1 MKAEIDV
8 LTNYNEKELYTF
20 CNQHNFTDIFSEAI
34 KKTNKDL
41 ITINCTSEF
50 AKKLFDSTQKLINFN
65 SDIILILKIKS
76 FDKEISEEY
85 GFYHLYDCHK
95 FQATLTIVNNIAGKQ
110 LINELKHSCDMELT
124 KYITCNQIKVKDWIN
139 DLKEC
144 EFQYGYMIKEIVAE
158 LANINL
164 RSTILFIKDYNGSIY
179 NIKENIEK
187 IISSF
192 INKENYIILT
202 TAHIS
207 FDEFPREEYTLFE
220 VPGSENKK
228 PIPIMAVL
236 NRDSIMLE
244 SVGFVNCSDFIT
256 NYDKYGLSRT
266 FIYPNKLANEM
277 LKNIAIR
284 KINNLMKG
292 V

>member
-1 MKAEIDV
+1 MKTEIDV

-50 AKKLFDSTQKLINFN
+50 IKIFDVTQKLINFN
-65 SDIILILKIKS
+65 DTILILKIKS
-76 FDKEISEEY
+76 FDKEISEKY
-85 GFYHLYDCHK
+85 GFYCLHDCHK
-95 FQATLTIVNNIAGKQ
+95 FQATLAIANNTAGRQ
-110 LINELKHSCDMELT
+110 LISELLKHSSDIKLT
-124 KYITCNQIKVKDWIN
+124 KNQIKVKDWIN
-139 DLKEC
+139 DLEKC
-144 EFQYGYMIKEIVAE
+144 QFQYGYIIKEIVAE

-187 IISSF
+187 NISSF
-192 INKENYIILT
+192 IDKENYIILT

-207 FDEFPREEYTLFE
+207 LDEFPIEEYTLFA

-228 PIPIMAVL
+228 PIPVMEVL
-236 NRDSIMLE
+236 DRDSIMLE
-244 SVGFVNCSDFIT
+244 SIGFVNCSDFV

>member
-8 LTNYNEKELYTF
+8 LTNYNEKELSTF

-50 AKKLFDSTQKLINFN
+50 VKKLFDSTQKLINFN
-65 SDIILILKIKS
+65 SDTIIILKIKS
-76 FDKEISEEY
+76 FDKEISEKY
-85 GFYHLYDCHK
+85 GFYCLHDCHK
-95 FQATLTIVNNIAGKQ
+95 FQATLAIANNTAGRQ
-110 LINELKHSCDMELT
+110 LISELLKHSSDIKLT
-124 KYITCNQIKVKDWIN
+124 KNQIKVKDWIN
-139 DLKEC
+139 DLEKC
-144 EFQYGYMIKEIVAE
+144 KFQYGYIIKEIVAE

-187 IISSF
+187 NISSF
-192 INKENYIILT
+192 IDKENYIILT

-207 FDEFPREEYTLFE
+207 LDEFPIEEYTLFA

-228 PIPIMAVL
+228 PIPVMEVL

-244 SVGFVNCSDFIT
+244 SIGFVNCSDFIT

>member
-1 MKAEIDV
+1 MKTEIDV
-8 LTNYNEKELYTF
+8 LTNYNEKELSTF

-50 AKKLFDSTQKLINFN
+50 IKIFDVTQKLINFN
-65 SDIILILKIKS
+65 DTILILKIKS
-76 FDKEISEEY
+76 FDKEISEKY
-85 GFYHLYDCHK
+85 GFYCLHDCHK
-95 FQATLTIVNNIAGKQ
+95 FQATLAIANNTAGRQ
-110 LINELKHSCDMELT
+110 LISELLKHSSDIKLT
-124 KYITCNQIKVKDWIN
+124 KNQIKVKDWIN
-139 DLKEC
+139 DLEKC
-144 EFQYGYMIKEIVAE
+144 QFQYGYIIKEIVAE

-187 IISSF
+187 NISSF
-192 INKENYIILT
+192 IDKENYIILT

-207 FDEFPREEYTLFE
+207 LDEFPIEEYTLFA

-228 PIPIMAVL
+228 PIPVMEVL
-236 NRDSIMLE
+236 DRDSIMLE
-244 SVGFVNCSDFIT
+244 SIGFVNCSDFV

>member
-1 MKAEIDV
+1 MKTEINV
-8 LTNYNEKELYTF
+8 LTNYNEKELSTF

-50 AKKLFDSTQKLINFN
+50 IKIFDVTQKLINFN
-65 SDIILILKIKS
+65 DTILILKIKS
-76 FDKEISEEY
+76 FDKEILEKY
-85 GFYHLYDCHK
+85 GFYCLHDCHK
-95 FQATLTIVNNIAGKQ
+95 FQATLAIANNTAGRQ
-110 LINELKHSCDMELT
+110 LISELLKYSSDIKLT
-124 KYITCNQIKVKDWIN
+124 KNQIKVKDWIN
-139 DLKEC
+139 DLEKC
-144 EFQYGYMIKEIVAE
+144 QFQYGYMIKEIVAE

-187 IISSF
+187 NISSF
-192 INKENYIILT
+192 IDKENYIILT

-207 FDEFPREEYTLFE
+207 LDEFPIEEYTLFA

-228 PIPIMAVL
+228 PIPVMEVL
-236 NRDSIMLE
+236 DRDSIMLE
-244 SVGFVNCSDFIT
+244 SIGFVNCSDFIT

-266 FIYPNKLANEM
+266 FIYPNKLTNEM